1 MKPGLKAP
9 GTMPLKLRYDGPLSN
24 LALVFNLCR
33 CTMAEIV
40 GNRDESDDNDDDRD
54 DADRDGDGGV
64 IVARSPPVRRC
75 RFTL

>member
-1 MKPGLKAP
+1 
-9 GTMPLKLRYDGPLSN
+9 
-24 LALVFNLCR
+24 
-33 CTMAEIV
+33 MAEIV